1 MTAIL
6 SSKTS
11 IVPLFVKSKI
21 VTNLKIYSLYLKE
34 GFLIAYE
41 LYMHWPCQYTLWG
54 GGGVHIGVMVIL
66 LSEMKRICQVIY
78 EFHPAG
84 KLCIGLK
91 KVE

>member
-1 MTAIL
+1 
-6 SSKTS
+6 
-11 IVPLFVKSKI
+11 
-21 VTNLKIYSLYLKE
+21 
-34 GFLIAYE
+34 
-41 LYMHWPCQYTLWG
+41 MHWPCQYALLG